1 MITGTV
7 QYSDTVQVCFT
18 GKYCTGTIATTTIKK
33 FPTLGARINVA
44 PRAAENRGR
53 VAQGRCPQHTDAV
66 VGSDRSCGCTGT
78 FFLIFAIE
86 TALAHL
92 IDARV
97 NNMAAWQYLETLPT
111 SFYF

>member
-1 MITGTV
+1 MIL
-7 QYSDTVQVCFT
+7 YRYALQVS
-18 GKYCTGTIATTTIKK
+18 TIATTTIKK